1 MKKLS
6 EKLDSVLSGL
16 STEDLSLCRG
26 NKYPYIFTKSFYF
39 LEDGPEIFKLKDALG
54 FPDYSFSKFEI
65 EKIKNGCQQILEGK
79 GFRKQYPISNLGIK
93 SFYKLFK
100 LFHFEL
106 INQKAIKLK
115 NGHFLDKITFE
126 HIVDKSII
134 NYYNLV

>member
-1 MKKLS
+1 MPNTASAIRRVRRVIRQTTVNRLRKSKYKAAIKKM
-6 EKLDSVLSGL
+6 
-16 STEDLSLCRG
+16 EDL
-26 NKYPYIFTKSFYF
+26 IKS
-39 LEDGPEIFKLKDALG
+39 K
-54 FPDYSFSKFEI
+54 EI

-93 SFYKLFK
+93 SFYKLFE